1 MLGKKSPLNV
11 KTSNGGVSKTVSIS
25 NLSSRQFFKILLI
38 LLLLYVKSKVP
49 PSDTPP
55 SQERKQLEEPPEP
68 TPSEP
73 TPKPRK
79 QKHKRKPNNTPMPD
93 ITKSLPTEEKH
104 RKRSSKDKKSKKQ
117 HSNGGS
123 GLLNGAVDSV
133 KKESKR
139 GVDNVS
145 KKASSA
151 VPSQVSD
158 TVEQTKDKVS
168 EGKDQLEQSTKDTAK
183 SLGIPEH
190 FLSTDFMHEAGFD
203 DNDARKLM
211 KAIMEY
217 NQKSMMSSD
226 SEAEQDNNTA
236 GEDQSQGDSLSQEKP
251 QPNGAQTPQTEIPS
265 TPKQEAENGTKDL
278 GASFDNNVKV
288 EPKTP
293 EDPAKLLKNL
303 VGKSVD
309 KNGNIH
315 NDQGGVIGKVTGD
328 ITDVEG
334 KKVNE
339 AGDVVDEDGKVFG
352 KIKPVDPTE
361 VAGIS
366 VSQDENGQS
375 GNICLRHGD
384 SDLIIKVDATKTGI
398 SFSIHIPRPQ

>member
-1 MLGKKSPLNV
+1 M
-11 KTSNGGVSKTVSIS
+11 
-25 NLSSRQFFKILLI
+25 
-38 LLLLYVKSKVP
+38 YVKSKVP

-55 SQERKQLEEPPEP
+55 SQERKQIEGPPP
-68 TPSEP
+68 EP

-104 RKRSSKDKKSKKQ
+104 RKRSSKGDKKSKKQ

-123 GLLNGAVDSV
+123 GLLSGTLDSV

-139 GVDNVS
+139 GVDGAT

-151 VPSQVSD
+151 VPTQISD
-158 TVEQTKDKVS
+158 TVEQAKDKVS

-190 FLSTDFMHEAGFD
+190 FLSTDFMQEAGFD

-217 NQKSMMSSD
+217 NQKSMMSSSD
-226 SEAEQDNNTA
+226 SEAEQDHTD
-236 GEDQSQGDSLSQEKP
+236 DQSQGDLLSQEKP
-251 QPNGAQTPQTEIPS
+251 QPNGAQTPQIEVPS
-265 TPKQEAENGTKDL
+265 TPKQETENGTKNL
-278 GASFDNNVKV
+278 GASLENNVKI
-288 EPKTP
+288 EPKNL
-293 EDPAKLLKNL
+293 EDPEKLLKNL

-339 AGDVVDEDGKVFG
+339 AGDVVDDDGKVFG

>member
-1 MLGKKSPLNV
+1 
-11 KTSNGGVSKTVSIS
+11 
-25 NLSSRQFFKILLI
+25 
-38 LLLLYVKSKVP
+38 
-49 PSDTPP
+49 
-55 SQERKQLEEPPEP
+55 
-68 TPSEP
+68 
-73 TPKPRK
+73 
-79 QKHKRKPNNTPMPD
+79 MPD

-104 RKRSSKDKKSKKQ
+104 RKRSSKGEKKSKK
-117 HSNGGS
+117 HSSSNGGG
-123 GLLNGAVDSV
+123 GLLNGTVDSV
-133 KKESKR
+133 KKEAKR
-139 GVDNVS
+139 GVDGAT
-145 KKASSA
+145 KKSQSV
-151 VPSQVSD
+151 VPDQVSD

-168 EGKDQLEQSTKDTAK
+168 EGKDQLEQTTKDQAK
-183 SLGIPEH
+183 QLGIPEH

-203 DNDARKLM
+203 DSDARKLM

-217 NQKSMMSSD
+217 NQKSLMSSSD
-226 SEAEQDNNTA
+226 SEAEQDNTA
-236 GEDQSQGDSLSQEKP
+236 DEEAQGNPLSQEKP
-251 QPNGAQTPQTEIPS
+251 QSNGVQTPQTETPPPPS
-265 TPKQEAENGTKDL
+265 EEVSQPENGTA
-278 GASFDNNVKV
+278 GAAFENNVKV

-293 EDPAKLLKNL
+293 EDPEALLKNL
-303 VGKSVD
+303 VGKTVD
-309 KNGNIH
+309 KNGNVH
-315 NDQGGVIGKVTGD
+315 NDDGKLMGKVTGD

>member
-1 MLGKKSPLNV
+1 
-11 KTSNGGVSKTVSIS
+11 
-25 NLSSRQFFKILLI
+25 
-38 LLLLYVKSKVP
+38 LYVKSKVP
-49 PSDTPP
+49 SSDPQDPKQIEAPPSPTPP
-55 SQERKQLEEPPEP
+55 
-68 TPSEP
+68 EP

-79 QKHKRKPNNTPMPD
+79 QKQKQKPSNTPMPD

-104 RKRSSKDKKSKKQ
+104 RKRSSKGEKKSKK
-117 HSNGGS
+117 HGHG
-123 GLLNGAVDSV
+123 GLLNGTVDSV
-133 KKESKR
+133 KKEAKR
-139 GVDNVS
+139 GVDS
-145 KKASSA
+145 ATKKSQSA

-158 TVEQTKDKVS
+158 TVEQTKGKVS
-168 EGKDQLEQSTKDTAK
+168 EGKDQLEKSTKDQAK
-183 SLGIPEH
+183 QLGIPEH
-190 FLSTDFMHEAGFD
+190 FLSTDFMQEAGFD
-203 DNDARKLM
+203 DSDARKLM

-226 SEAEQDNNTA
+226 SEAEQDNTA
-236 GEDQSQGDSLSQEKP
+236 DDEQPQGNPLSQEKP
-251 QPNGAQTPQTEIPS
+251 QSNGLSTPQTEKPS
-265 TPKQEAENGTKDL
+265 TPKPEVSQSATENGTKEL
-278 GASFDNNVKV
+278 GASFDNNVKI
-288 EPKTP
+288 EPKAP
-293 EDPAKLLKNL
+293 EDPEALMKKL
-303 VGKSVD
+303 VGKTVD

-315 NDQGGVIGKVTGD
+315 NDDGKLIGKVTGD
-328 ITDVEG
+328 ITDVDG

-352 KIKPVDPTE
+352 KIKPVDPSE

>member
-1 MLGKKSPLNV
+1 
-11 KTSNGGVSKTVSIS
+11 
-25 NLSSRQFFKILLI
+25 
-38 LLLLYVKSKVP
+38 
-49 PSDTPP
+49 
-55 SQERKQLEEPPEP
+55 
-68 TPSEP
+68 
-73 TPKPRK
+73 
-79 QKHKRKPNNTPMPD
+79 MPD

-104 RKRSSKDKKSKKQ
+104 RKRSSKGEKKSKK
-117 HSNGGS
+117 HSSSG
-123 GLLNGAVDSV
+123 GLLNGTVDSV
-133 KKESKR
+133 KKEAKR
-139 GVDNVS
+139 GVDS
-145 KKASSA
+145 ATKKSQNA
-151 VPSQVSD
+151 VPNQVSD

-168 EGKDQLEQSTKDTAK
+168 EGKDQLEKTTKDQAK
-183 SLGIPEH
+183 QLGIPEH
-190 FLSTDFMHEAGFD
+190 FLSTDFMQEAGFD

-226 SEAEQDNNTA
+226 SEAEQDNTA
-236 GEDQSQGDSLSQEKP
+236 DEPQSQGNPLSQEKP
-251 QPNGAQTPQTEIPS
+251 QPNGAQTPQTEKPS
-265 TPKQEAENGTKDL
+265 TPKEEVSQPENGSMGGL
-278 GASFDNNVKV
+278 LENNVKV
-288 EPKTP
+288 EPKAP
-293 EDPAKLLKNL
+293 EALLKDL

-309 KNGNIH
+309 KNGNVH
-315 NDQGGVIGKVTGD
+315 GDDGKLMGKVTGD

-361 VAGIS
+361 VAGIN
-366 VSQDENGQS
+366 VTQDENGQS